1 MKIII
6 EPVGM
11 ELSEMVRLYI
21 DGKFRTLEK
30 FLKRFEG
37 AGELT
42 ANVEVVRT
50 TRHHRKGDVYEVA
63 ASIRMPQKSLRIAES
78 GEDVRAAADQ
88 AKDVL
93 RLEIEKYKEKVT
105 GRKRVSGKQE

>member
-6 EPVGM
+6 ESVGM
-11 ELSEMVRLYI
+11 ELSETVHLYI
-21 DGKFRTLEK
+21 EGKFRTLEK
-30 FLKRFEG
+30 FLKRFER

-50 TRHHRKGDVYEVA
+50 TRHHRKGEIYEVA
-63 ASIRMPQKSLRIAES
+63 ASVRMPQKSLRITES
-78 GEDVRAAADQ
+78 GDDVRMAADK

-93 RLEIEKYKEKVT
+93 RLEIEKYKEKAT
-105 GRKRVSGKQE
+105 DQRKKG